1 MPRSPLIGRLGLYA
15 LIACTTCCDSARAQ
29 DLALP
34 GPYPASSR
42 SVSVTRA
49 AGTSFTATVWYPGA
63 SNAANAPFHP
73 TCPPSPII
81 TFGHGFFQT
90 VTTYQS
96 TLAHLATHGYTVIA
110 TTSEGG
116 LFPSH
121 SNFASDIRTCIT
133 HLESQHTT
141 SGSFVYQRLAPDRVG
156 IFGHSMGGGATILA
170 CAADTRID
178 AAATLAAA
186 DTNPSSITAA
196 ASVNIPLLLIS
207 GSSDTIVPP
216 SQNQSHYNSARAPK
230 SYPLIAGGFHCGY
243 QDSSGFGCDSA
254 TTLPRAEQLAIVRR
268 QLTTWFDLYLKQDQS
283 RWRAAWGPERDS
295 DSRVTILQDSGIALA
310 FVSPAPDTFTVGVPT
325 LLALRLS
332 NTSPR
337 AQSIELAL
345 ESASPSWSAS
355 PLATGMI
362 AAGQSVDV
370 ALSVQAGG
378 PVLPASSFVISARSL
393 LDNGTRTWLSASAAA
408 FCTADVNL
416 DGVIDFFDYLDFVAE
431 FSASGPAA
439 DFNGDGTID
448 FFDYLDRKSVV

>member
-1 MPRSPLIGRLGLYA
+1 MRRESIIVCA
-15 LIACTTCCDSARAQ
+15 TIACLSSAALAQ
-29 DLALP
+29 DLSLP
-34 GPYPASSR
+34 GPYPASTR
-42 SVSVTRA
+42 TVTVTRPNA
-49 AGTSFTATVWYPGA
+49 TSFSAVMWYPGA
-63 SNAANAPFHP
+63 TAAAGAPFHP
-73 TCPPSPII
+73 SCPPSPII

-90 VTTYQS
+90 VPTYQS

-116 LFPSH
+116 LLPNH
-121 SNFASDIRTCIT
+121 SNFATDIRTCIT
-133 HLESQHTT
+133 YLEAQNST

-170 CAADTRID
+170 CAADPRID

-196 ASVNIPLLLIS
+196 ASVNIPILLIS

-216 SQNQSHYNSARAPK
+216 AQNQSHYASARAPK

-295 DSRVTILQDSGIALA
+295 DSRITTTQDAGITISLVNPVPS
-310 FVSPAPDTFTVGVPT
+310 TFIVGTSAILTV
-325 LLALRLS
+325 RLV

-337 AQSIELAL
+337 PQAIQVAL
-345 ESASPSWSAS
+345 ESVNPIWTAMPVTSTA
-355 PLATGMI
+355 L
-362 AAGQSVDV
+362 AAGQSIDV
-370 ALSVQAGG
+370 PLSVQANA
-378 PVLPASSFVISARSL
+378 PIAAASPFIISARSL
-393 LDNGTRTWLSASAAA
+393 FDGGTRSWLTASATA
-408 FCTADVNL
+408 FCPADVNR
-416 DGVIDFFDYLDFVAE
+416 DGIVDFFDYLDFVAE
-431 FSASGPAA
+431 FSASTPAA
-439 DFNGDGTID
+439 DFNSDGTID
-448 FFDYLDRKSVV
+448 FFDYLDFVAAFSAGGC